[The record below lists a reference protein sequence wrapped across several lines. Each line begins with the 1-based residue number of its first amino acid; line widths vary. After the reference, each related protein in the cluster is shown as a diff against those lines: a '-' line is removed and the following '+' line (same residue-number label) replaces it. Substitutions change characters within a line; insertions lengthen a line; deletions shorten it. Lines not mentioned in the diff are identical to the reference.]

1 VPLHHGVG
9 NAEVMVKLRRDQ
21 FIRRNSGRSYCNVHI
36 KQNLSLLMAR
46 LLEGKAAA
54 ITGGVTGNVHPTT
67 GITHKADMIPQALVE
82 PLFSNMLVKVPV
94 SE

>member
-1 VPLHHGVG
+1 
-9 NAEVMVKLRRDQ
+9 
-21 FIRRNSGRSYCNVHI
+21 
-36 KQNLSLLMAR
+36 MAR

-54 ITGGVTGNVHPTT
+54 ITGGVTGNVQPATEIKHNANN
-67 GITHKADMIPQALVE
+67 ILQASVE